1 MARKKEKKP
10 RAAPR
15 TSTGWAAEEAAE
27 EKIAEGLKR
36 SDLDDGKV
44 TLVDR
49 DLSTPVIETYDAD
62 TGELEG
68 SILLKDGVREGI
80 TGLVKIIENIDV
92 ELDHEANIESM
103 NFQGKLSV
111 ENQSKK
117 DRLWDIDL
125 TLKNIDSTTL
135 KSNEIKIRE
144 LGTDEDTNTYEEDFV
159 IKGEIKNLL
168 LVKEYVNTLPEADSV
183 LNMRDIE
190 SDLLKAKEKTSKAG
204 TKVKERSTIVEEEEE
219 EEEEEKEEEEEEEDE
234 EDYSTDGGTATDEF
248 SLQAFG
254 ISIDKDNTV
263 TFAIAM
269 RSLFEKPIKNV
280 RVTKNIPGDFS
291 NPVVRDTSVGRADVE
306 GKKIVW
312 NIEKLMPETTVIC
325 KFTCAISV
333 NDITKRKT
341 GTLEVTYEASSSFAE
356 GLDIDKYDA
365 YTRNKFYVDTLERD
379 EEPGTWD
386 CKLVFE
392 NPSEFVIQLF
402 NADVYSP
409 DDESTKY
416 VDIDPKDVPLLPA
429 GAQWHSKKWR
439 YDSEDYPAFRKKLE
453 FRVMPDFQ
461 TIVNGTVVISDVIL
475 EIASITGDMAYDID
489 QVPTFKEK
497 DVIATLKMIN
507 NGSAPLNEITV
518 VQQYFNNE
526 FQPPKADEISIKW
539 DGSKIDLN
547 SGAVNFDGS
556 VFKIELKDLRRSD
569 NGMFAP
575 ESSLEFQYPIHCINP
590 VQDAKFE
597 SEITYFTNTFPISQ
611 ELEFKP
617 EVPVI
622 EALHLRRRFRIGK
635 EVVPIGA
642 LGNYKI
648 ILTVENIGTAPL
660 QKLELLDKVPDSFEY
675 GTYSMKP
682 EITDEVGQDTL
693 KWTIDKLL
701 AEEKIEITYEISG
714 TGAYSPSDAQ
724 LAL

>member
-1 MARKKEKKP
+1 MARKKDKKT
-10 RAAPR
+10 RAAPK

-44 TLVDR
+44 ILIDR

-68 SILLKDGVREGI
+68 SILLKDGIREGM
-80 TGLVKIIENIDV
+80 TGLVKIIEKIDV
-92 ELDHEANIESM
+92 ELDHDANIESM

-125 TLKNIDSTTL
+125 TLKNIKSTTL

-144 LGTDEDTNTYEEDFV
+144 LGTDKDTNTYEEDFV

-183 LNMRDIE
+183 LNIRDIE
-190 SDLLKAKEKTSKAG
+190 SDLLKAKDKTSKAG
-204 TKVKERSTIVEEEEE
+204 KDVKERSTIVEEEEE
-219 EEEEEKEEEEEEEDE
+219 EEEEDPFME
-234 EDYSTDGGTATDEF
+234 DGGTDADEF

-254 ISIDKDNTV
+254 ISIDKENTV

-269 RSLFEKPIKNV
+269 RNLFEKPIKNIK
-280 RVTKNIPGDFS
+280 VTKNIPGDFS
-291 NPVVRDTSVGRADVE
+291 NPVIKDTSVGRADVE

-312 NIEKLMPETTVIC
+312 NIEKLMPETTVLL
-325 KFTCAISV
+325 KFTCGILV
-333 NDITKRKT
+333 TDITKRKT

-416 VDIDPKDVPLLPA
+416 VDIDPRDVPLLPA

-439 YDSEDYPAFRKKLE
+439 YESEDYPAFRKKLE

-461 TIVNGTVVISDVIL
+461 TIVNGTVLISDVIL

-497 DVIATLKMIN
+497 DVIATLKMVN

-518 VQQYFNNE
+518 VQQHFNNE
-526 FQPPKADEISIKW
+526 FQPPKADEITIKW
-539 DGSKIDLN
+539 DGSKIELDSN
-547 SGAVNFDGS
+547 DVSFDGS
-556 VFKIELKDLRRSD
+556 VFKITLKDLRNSD
-569 NGMFAP
+569 NGLFAP
-575 ESSLEFQYPIHCINP
+575 ESSLEFEYPIHCINP

-597 SEITYFTNTFPISQ
+597 SEIIYFTNTFPISQ
-611 ELEFKP
+611 ELEFRP

-648 ILTVENIGTAPL
+648 ILTLENIGTAPL
-660 QKLELLDKVPDSFEY
+660 QKLVLMDKVPDSFEY

-682 EITDEVGQDTL
+682 EITDEVGEDTL

>member
-10 RAAPR
+10 REAPK
-15 TSTGWAAEEAAE
+15 TSTGWAAEEAGE
-27 EKIAEGLKR
+27 EKLAEGLKR

-44 TLVDR
+44 TIVDR

-68 SILLKDGVREGI
+68 SILLKDGIREGI
-80 TGLVKIIENIDV
+80 TGIVKIIENIDV
-92 ELDHEANIESM
+92 ELDHDANIESM
-103 NFQGKLSV
+103 DFQGKLSV

-125 TLKNIDSTTL
+125 TLNNIESTTL

-144 LGTDEDTNTYEEDFV
+144 LGIDKDTNTYEEDFV

-183 LNMRDIE
+183 LNIRDIE
-190 SDLLKAKEKTSKAG
+190 SDLLKAKDKTSKAG
-204 TKVKERSTIVEEEEE
+204 TKVKERSTNVEEEE
-219 EEEEEKEEEEEEEDE
+219 E
-234 EDYSTDGGTATDEF
+234 EDYSTDGGTAADEF

-291 NPVVRDTSVGRADVE
+291 NPVVMDTSVGRADVE

-312 NIEKLMPETTVIC
+312 NIEKLMPETTVLL
-325 KFTCAISV
+325 KFSCGISV

-409 DDESTKY
+409 DDESTKF
-416 VDIDPKDVPLLPA
+416 VDIDPNDVQLLPA
-429 GAQWHSKKWR
+429 GAQWHSKKWK
-439 YDSEDYPAFRKKLE
+439 YESEDYPAFRKKLE

-461 TIVNGTVVISDVIL
+461 TIVNGTVLISDVIL

-497 DVIATLKMIN
+497 DVIATLKMVN

-526 FQPPKADEISIKW
+526 FQPPKADEIKLIW
-539 DGSKIDLN
+539 DGSEIDLDSN
-547 SGAVNFDGS
+547 AVSFDGS
-556 VFKIELKDLRRSD
+556 VFKIELKDLRSSD
-569 NGMFAP
+569 NGIFVP
-575 ESSLEFQYPIHCINP
+575 EASLEFQYPIHCINP
-590 VQDAKFE
+590 IQDAKFE

-611 ELEFKP
+611 ELEFSP

-682 EITDEVGQDTL
+682 KITDEVGQDTL

-701 AEEKIEITYEISG
+701 AEEKLEITYEING

-724 LAL
+724 LAF

>member
-1 MARKKEKKP
+1 MARKKDKKT

-44 TLVDR
+44 TLIDR

-68 SILLKDGVREGI
+68 SILLKDGNREGLP
-80 TGLVKIIENIDV
+80 GLVKIIENVDV
-92 ELDHEANIESM
+92 ELDHDANIESM
-103 NFQGKLSV
+103 NFKGKLSV

-117 DRLWDIDL
+117 DRIWDIDL
-125 TLKNIDSTTL
+125 TLKNIESTTL

-144 LGTDEDTNTYEEDFV
+144 LGTDKNTNTYEEDFV

-168 LVKEYVNTLPEADSV
+168 LVKEYVNTLPEADNV
-183 LNMRDIE
+183 LNIRDIE
-190 SDLLKAKEKTSKAG
+190 SDLLKVKGKTSKAG
-204 TKVKERSTIVEEEEE
+204 TKVKERSTTVEEEEV
-219 EEEEEKEEEEEEEDE
+219 EEEDE
-234 EDYSTDGGTATDEF
+234 EEDSMEDGGTAADDF

-254 ISIDKDNTV
+254 ISIDKENTV

-269 RSLFEKPIKNV
+269 RSLFEKPIKNI

-291 NPVVRDTSVGRADVE
+291 NPVIKDTSVGRADVE

-312 NIEKLMPETTVIC
+312 NIEKLMPETTVLL
-325 KFTCAISV
+325 KFTCGILV
-333 NDITKRKT
+333 TDITKRKT

-379 EEPGTWD
+379 EEPGMWD

-416 VDIDPKDVPLLPA
+416 VDIDPNDVPLLPA
-429 GAQWHSKKWR
+429 GAQWHSRKWT
-439 YDSEDYPAFRKKLE
+439 YESEEYPAFRKKLE

-461 TIVNGTVVISDVIL
+461 TIVNGTIAISDVIL
-475 EIASITGDMAYDID
+475 EIASITGDMEYDID
-489 QVPTFKEK
+489 QVPTYKEK
-497 DVIATLKMIN
+497 DVIAMLKMVN

-518 VQQYFNNE
+518 VQQYFNKE
-526 FQPPKADEISIKW
+526 FQPPKADEIKIIW
-539 DGSKIDLN
+539 DGSEIELDSN
-547 SGAVNFDGS
+547 AVSFDGS
-556 VFKIELKDLRRSD
+556 VFKITLKDLRHSD
-569 NGMFAP
+569 NGLFAP

-597 SEITYFTNTFPISQ
+597 SEIIYFTNTFPISQ
-611 ELEFKP
+611 ELEFRP

-660 QKLELLDKVPDSFEY
+660 QKLVLMDKVPDSFEY

-724 LAL
+724 LGL

>member
-1 MARKKEKKP
+1 MARKKEKKT

-44 TLVDR
+44 ILIDR

-68 SILLKDGVREGI
+68 SILLKDGNREGM
-80 TGLVKIIENIDV
+80 TGLVKIIETVDV
-92 ELDHEANIESM
+92 ELDHDANIESM
-103 NFQGKLSV
+103 NFKGKLSV

-125 TLKNIDSTTL
+125 TLKNIESTTL

-144 LGTDEDTNTYEEDFV
+144 LGTDKDTNTYTEDFV

-168 LVKEYVNTLPEADSV
+168 LVKEYVNTLPEADNV
-183 LNMRDIE
+183 LNIRDIE
-190 SDLLKAKEKTSKAG
+190 SDILKAKDKTSKAG
-204 TKVKERSTIVEEEEE
+204 TKIKEKSTYVEEEEE
-219 EEEEEKEEEEEEEDE
+219 EEEEEEDSME
-234 EDYSTDGGTATDEF
+234 DGGSAADEF

-254 ISIDKDNTV
+254 ISIDKENTV

-291 NPVVRDTSVGRADVE
+291 NPVVKDTSVGRADVE

-312 NIEKLMPETTVIC
+312 NIEKLMPETTVLL
-325 KFTCAISV
+325 KFTCGILV
-333 NDITKRKT
+333 TDITKRKT

-379 EEPGTWD
+379 EEPGIWD

-429 GAQWHSKKWR
+429 GAQWHSTKWK
-439 YDSEDYPAFRKKLE
+439 YESEDYPAFRKKLE

-461 TIVNGTVVISDVIL
+461 TIVNGTIAISDVIL
-475 EIASITGDMAYDID
+475 EIASMTGDMEYDIV

-497 DVIATLKMIN
+497 DVIATLKMVN

-526 FQPPKADEISIKW
+526 FQPPKADEIKFIW
-539 DGSKIDLN
+539 DGKEVKLD

-556 VFKIELKDLRRSD
+556 VFKITLKDLRNSS
-569 NGMFAP
+569 NGMFMP

-590 VQDAKFE
+590 VQDVKFE
-597 SEITYFTNTFPISQ
+597 SEIIYFTNTFPISQ
-611 ELEFKP
+611 ELEFRP

-660 QKLELLDKVPDSFEY
+660 QNFVLMDKVPDSFEY
-675 GTYSMKP
+675 GTYSTKP

-701 AEEKIEITYEISG
+701 AEEKLEITYEISG

-724 LAL
+724 LGL

>member
-1 MARKKEKKP
+1 MARKKDKKT

-44 TLVDR
+44 TLIDR

-68 SILLKDGVREGI
+68 SILLKDGNREGLP
-80 TGLVKIIENIDV
+80 GLVKIIENVDV
-92 ELDHEANIESM
+92 ELDHDANIESM
-103 NFQGKLSV
+103 NFKGKLSV

-117 DRLWDIDL
+117 DRIWDIDL
-125 TLKNIDSTTL
+125 TLKNIESTTL

-144 LGTDEDTNTYEEDFV
+144 LGTDKNTNTYEEDFV

-168 LVKEYVNTLPEADSV
+168 LVKEYVNTLPEADNV
-183 LNMRDIE
+183 LNIRDIE
-190 SDLLKAKEKTSKAG
+190 SDLLKVKGKTSKAG
-204 TKVKERSTIVEEEEE
+204 TKVKERSTAVEEEEV
-219 EEEEEKEEEEEEEDE
+219 EEEDE
-234 EDYSTDGGTATDEF
+234 EDSMEDGGTAADDF

-254 ISIDKDNTV
+254 ISIDKENTV

-269 RSLFEKPIKNV
+269 RSLFEKPIKNI

-291 NPVVRDTSVGRADVE
+291 NPVIKDTSVGRADVE

-312 NIEKLMPETTVIC
+312 NIEKLMPETTVLL
-325 KFTCAISV
+325 KFTCGILV
-333 NDITKRKT
+333 TDITKRKT

-379 EEPGTWD
+379 EEPGMWD

-416 VDIDPKDVPLLPA
+416 VDIDPNDVPLLPA
-429 GAQWHSKKWR
+429 GAQWHSRKWT
-439 YDSEDYPAFRKKLE
+439 YESEEYPAFRKKLE

-461 TIVNGTVVISDVIL
+461 TIVNGTIAISDVIL
-475 EIASITGDMAYDID
+475 EIASITGDMEYDID
-489 QVPTFKEK
+489 QVPTYKEK
-497 DVIATLKMIN
+497 DVIAMLKMVN

-518 VQQYFNNE
+518 VQQYFNKE
-526 FQPPKADEISIKW
+526 FQPPKADEIKIIW
-539 DGSKIDLN
+539 DGSEIELDSN
-547 SGAVNFDGS
+547 AVSFDGS
-556 VFKIELKDLRRSD
+556 VFKITLKDLRHSD
-569 NGMFAP
+569 NGLFAP

-597 SEITYFTNTFPISQ
+597 SEIIYFTNTFPISQ
-611 ELEFKP
+611 ELEFRP

-660 QKLELLDKVPDSFEY
+660 QKLVLMDKVPDSFEY

-724 LAL
+724 LGL

>member
-10 RAAPR
+10 REAPK
-15 TSTGWAAEEAAE
+15 TSTGWAAEETAE
-27 EKIAEGLKR
+27 EKVADGLKR
-36 SDLDDGKV
+36 SDLDVGKV
-44 TLVDR
+44 TLIDR

-68 SILLKDGVREGI
+68 SILLKDGNREGM
-80 TGLVKIIENIDV
+80 TGLVKIIENVEV
-92 ELDHEANIESM
+92 ELNHDADIESM
-103 NFQGKLSV
+103 NFLGKLSV

-117 DRLWDIDL
+117 DRIWDIDL

-144 LGTDEDTNTYEEDFV
+144 LGTDKNTNVYEEDFA
-159 IKGEIKNLL
+159 IKGEIQNLL
-168 LVKEYVNTLPEADSV
+168 LVKEYVNTLPEADNV
-183 LNMRDIE
+183 LNIRDIE
-190 SDLLKAKEKTSKAG
+190 NDILKAKDKTSKAG
-204 TKVKERSTIVEEEEE
+204 TKVKEKSTFVEEEEE
-219 EEEEEKEEEEEEEDE
+219 EEEEDED
-234 EDYSTDGGTATDEF
+234 DYSTDGGTAADDF

-254 ISIDKDNTV
+254 ISIDKENTV

-280 RVTKNIPGDFS
+280 RVSKNIPGDFN
-291 NPVVRDTSVGRADVE
+291 NPVVKDTSVGRADVE

-312 NIEKLMPETTVIC
+312 NIEKLMPETTVLL
-325 KFTCAISV
+325 KFTCGISV

-409 DDESTKY
+409 DNESTKY
-416 VDIDPKDVPLLPA
+416 VDIDPNDVPLLPA
-429 GAQWHSKKWR
+429 GAQWHSKKWT
-439 YDSEDYPAFRKKLE
+439 YESEDYPAFRKKLE

-461 TIVNGTVVISDVIL
+461 TIVNGTIAISDVIL
-475 EIASITGDMAYDID
+475 EIASITGDMEYDIV

-497 DVIATLKMIN
+497 DVIATLKMVN

-518 VQQYFNNE
+518 VQQYFNAE
-526 FQPPKADEISIKW
+526 FQPPKADEIKLIW
-539 DGSKIDLN
+539 DGSEVKLD
-547 SGAVNFDGS
+547 SGAVSFDGS
-556 VFKIELKDLRRSD
+556 VFKITLKDLRNSN
-569 NGMFAP
+569 NGMILP

-590 VQDAKFE
+590 VQDVKFE

-611 ELEFKP
+611 ELEFRP

-660 QKLELLDKVPDSFEY
+660 QNFVLMDKVPDSFEY
-675 GTYSMKP
+675 GTYSTKP

-701 AEEKIEITYEISG
+701 AEEKLEISYEISG

-724 LAL
+724 LGL